1 MEVVQQA
8 VRERP
13 EGDLALEEPDA
24 VRARLADGLARI
36 TTVNEIVLDSPY
48 QELQN
53 VDESVEQEAVEATTW
68 GEGPWEEVG
77 EDFTD
82 EKIAELTSLN

>member
-13 EGDLALEEPDA
+13 EGELALEEPEA
-24 VRARLADGLARI
+24 VRARVDKGLARI

-48 QELQN
+48 QVLQN
-53 VDESVEQEAVEATTW
+53 VDE
-68 GEGPWEEVG
+68 
-77 EDFTD
+77 
-82 EKIAELTSLN
+82 

>member
-13 EGDLALEEPDA
+13 EGELALEEPEA
-24 VRARLADGLARI
+24 VRARVEQVI
-36 TTVNEIVLDSPY
+36 TVNELVLDSPY
-48 QELQN
+48 QELHN
-53 VDESVEQEAVEATTW
+53 VDEGVEEEAVEATTW

-77 EDFTD
+77 
-82 EKIAELTSLN
+82 